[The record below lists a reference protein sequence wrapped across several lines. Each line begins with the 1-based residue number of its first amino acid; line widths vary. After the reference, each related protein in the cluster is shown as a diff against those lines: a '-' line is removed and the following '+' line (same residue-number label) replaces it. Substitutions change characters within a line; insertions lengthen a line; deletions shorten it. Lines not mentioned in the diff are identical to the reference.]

1 MLGDNK
7 MIQYSPNSR
16 YTAQKIADKVA
27 NGAYFYSHFAVES
40 DNTLLFE
47 KVQKVIEKLTLKYSL
62 NLSARQRTYR
72 LNTKKE
78 PIADL
83 IVQKRFNQD
92 IFDFWL
98 LITTPHSH
106 QYNLSKSDV
115 EFKKIPRQ
123 RIEEAQADWSRE
135 VEREQV
141 QLIQDYYQDHEKFK
155 FVLQKPFLKLDLVRS
170 SKIELVRLSHSNK
183 KSKTYAP
190 TEKSAKNYTWTWRF
204 DEPSVQFFKR
214 KYLELMDKLISNPD
228 KSVGMSDLSEL
239 YTVFKHYAVFK
250 GNRHQVGR
258 LLVDAVNYHY
268 KKTGKNFRK
277 MDYYVPLELSYLS
290 RQTNYADDFIQ
301 YAFLRRLLEDA
312 GIRLDKEKV
321 NSETYNDLL
330 NKYLV

>member
-1 MLGDNK
+1 
-7 MIQYSPNSR
+7 MIQYSPNTR

-135 VEREQV
+135 LEREQV

-204 DEPSVQFFKR
+204 DEPSIQFFKR
-214 KYLELMDKLISNPD
+214 KYLELIDQLISNPN
-228 KSVGMSDLSEL
+228 KSVGMSNLSEL

-258 LLVDAVNYHY
+258 LLVEAVKYHY
-268 KKTGKNFRK
+268 KKTDKNFRK

-312 GIRLDKEKV
+312 EIRLDKEKV

>member
-47 KVQKVIEKLTLKYSL
+47 KVHKIVDKLTLKYSL

-78 PIADL
+78 PIAAL
-83 IVQKRFNQD
+83 IVQKRSNQD

-98 LITTPHSH
+98 LITTPQSH

-135 VEREQV
+135 VEHEQI
-141 QLIQDYYQDHEKFK
+141 QLIQDYYQDQEKFK

-170 SKIELVRLSHSNK
+170 SKIELVRLSHSSK
-183 KSKTYAP
+183 KSKTYTP

-204 DEPSVQFFKR
+204 DEPSIHFLKR
-214 KYLELMDKLISNPD
+214 KYLELMNKLISNPD

-239 YTVFKHYAVFK
+239 YAVFKHYAVFK

-258 LLVDAVNYHY
+258 LLVEAVNYHY

-277 MDYYVPLELSYLS
+277 MDYYVPLELNYLP
-290 RQTNYADDFIQ
+290 RQTNYADDFVQ
-301 YAFLRRLLEDA
+301 YAFLRRLQEDA
-312 GIRLDKEKV
+312 EIRLEKDKV
-321 NSETYNDLL
+321 NSETYSDLL

>member
-1 MLGDNK
+1 

-135 VEREQV
+135 VEHEQV
-141 QLIQDYYQDHEKFK
+141 QFIQNYYQDHEKFK

-204 DEPSVQFFKR
+204 DEPSIQFFKR
-214 KYLELMDKLISNPD
+214 KYLELMNQLISNPD
-228 KSVGMSDLSEL
+228 KSVGMSNLSEL

-250 GNRHQVGR
+250 GTRHQVGR
-258 LLVDAVNYHY
+258 LLVEAVSYHY
-268 KKTGKNFRK
+268 KKTDKNFRK

-290 RQTNYADDFIQ
+290 RQTNYADDFVQ
-301 YAFLRRLLEDA
+301 YAFLRRLWEDA
-312 GIRLDKEKV
+312 EIQLEKEKV

-330 NKYLV
+330 NKYLA

>member
-1 MLGDNK
+1 
-7 MIQYSPNSR
+7 MIQYSPNTR

-27 NGAYFYSHFAVES
+27 NGAYFYSHFAIES

-204 DEPSVQFFKR
+204 DEPSIQFFKR
-214 KYLELMDKLISNPD
+214 KYLELIDQLISNPN
-228 KSVGMSDLSEL
+228 KSVGMSNLSEL
-239 YTVFKHYAVFK
+239 YTVFEHYAVFK

-258 LLVDAVNYHY
+258 LLVEAVKYHY
-268 KKTGKNFRK
+268 KKTDKNFRK

-312 GIRLDKEKV
+312 EIRLDKEKV

>member
-1 MLGDNK
+1 

-106 QYNLSKSDV
+106 QYSLSKSDV

-135 VEREQV
+135 VEHEQV

-155 FVLQKPFLKLDLVRS
+155 FVLQKPFLKLDLVAS

-190 TEKSAKNYTWTWRF
+190 TEK
-204 DEPSVQFFKR
+204 VQR
-214 KYLELMDKLISNPD
+214 TTHGRGDLMSHPFNF
-228 KSVGMSDLSEL
+228 E
-239 YTVFKHYAVFK
+239 
-250 GNRHQVGR
+250 
-258 LLVDAVNYHY
+258 
-268 KKTGKNFRK
+268 KK
-277 MDYYVPLELSYLS
+277 VS
-290 RQTNYADDFIQ
+290 
-301 YAFLRRLLEDA
+301 
-312 GIRLDKEKV
+312 
-321 NSETYNDLL
+321 
-330 NKYLV
+330 

>member
-1 MLGDNK
+1 
-7 MIQYSPNSR
+7 MIQYSPNTR

-27 NGAYFYSHFAVES
+27 NGAYFYSHFAIES

-135 VEREQV
+135 LEREQV

-183 KSKTYAP
+183 KSKTSAP

-204 DEPSVQFFKR
+204 DEPSIQFFKR
-214 KYLELMDKLISNPD
+214 KYLELIDQLISNPN
-228 KSVGMSDLSEL
+228 KSVGMSNLSEL

-258 LLVDAVNYHY
+258 LLVEAVKYHY
-268 KKTGKNFRK
+268 KKTDKNFRK

-312 GIRLDKEKV
+312 EIRLDKEKV

>member
-1 MLGDNK
+1 

-47 KVQKVIEKLTLKYSL
+47 KVHKIVDKLTLKYSL

-135 VEREQV
+135 LEREQV

-183 KSKTYAP
+183 KSKTYTP

-204 DEPSVQFFKR
+204 DEPSIQFFKR
-214 KYLELMDKLISNPD
+214 KYLELIDQLISNPN
-228 KSVGMSDLSEL
+228 KSVGMSNLSEL

-258 LLVDAVNYHY
+258 LLVEAVKYHY
-268 KKTGKNFRK
+268 KKTDKNFRK

-312 GIRLDKEKV
+312 EIRLDKEKV

>member
-1 MLGDNK
+1 

-27 NGAYFYSHFAVES
+27 NVAYFYSHFAVES

-47 KVQKVIEKLTLKYSL
+47 KVQKVIEKLTLIYSL
-62 NLSARQRTYR
+62 NLCARHITYR

-183 KSKTYAP
+183 KSKTYTP

-204 DEPSVQFFKR
+204 DEPSIQFFKR
-214 KYLELMDKLISNPD
+214 KYLELMNQLISNPD
-228 KSVGMSDLSEL
+228 KSVGMSNLSEL

-250 GNRHQVGR
+250 GNRHQIGR
-258 LLVDAVNYHY
+258 LLVEAVSYHY
-268 KKTGKNFRK
+268 KKTDKNFRK

-290 RQTNYADDFIQ
+290 RQTNYADDFVQ
-301 YAFLRRLLEDA
+301 YAFLRRLWEDA
-312 GIRLDKEKV
+312 EIQLEKEKV

-330 NKYLV
+330 NKYLA

>member
-1 MLGDNK
+1 

-106 QYNLSKSDV
+106 QYNISKSDI

-123 RIEEAQADWSRE
+123 RVEEAQADWSRE
-135 VEREQV
+135 VEHEQV
-141 QLIQDYYQDHEKFK
+141 QLIQNYYQDHEKFK

-170 SKIELVRLSHSNK
+170 SKIELVRLSHSSK

-204 DEPSVQFFKR
+204 DEPSIQFFKR
-214 KYLELMDKLISNPD
+214 KYLELMNQLISNPD
-228 KSVGMSDLSEL
+228 KSVGMS
-239 YTVFKHYAVFK
+239 
-250 GNRHQVGR
+250 N
-258 LLVDAVNYHY
+258 
-268 KKTGKNFRK
+268 
-277 MDYYVPLELSYLS
+277 
-290 RQTNYADDFIQ
+290 
-301 YAFLRRLLEDA
+301 
-312 GIRLDKEKV
+312 
-321 NSETYNDLL
+321 
-330 NKYLV
+330 

>member
-1 MLGDNK
+1 

-47 KVQKVIEKLTLKYSL
+47 KVHKIVDKLTLKYSL

-83 IVQKRFNQD
+83 IVQKRSNQD

-98 LITTPHSH
+98 LITTPQSH

-135 VEREQV
+135 VEHEQI
-141 QLIQDYYQDHEKFK
+141 QLIQDYYQDQEKFK

-170 SKIELVRLSHSNK
+170 SKIELVRLSHSSK
-183 KSKTYAP
+183 KSKTYTP

-204 DEPSVQFFKR
+204 DEPSIQFFKR
-214 KYLELMDKLISNPD
+214 KYLELIDQLISNPN
-228 KSVGMSDLSEL
+228 KSVGMSNLSEL

-258 LLVDAVNYHY
+258 LLVEAVKYHY
-268 KKTGKNFRK
+268 KKTDKNFRK

-312 GIRLDKEKV
+312 EIRLDKEKV
-321 NSETYNDLL
+321 NSETYSDLL